1 MFTLALSSTQ
11 PKNKKGNIKNLGSTT
26 ENNMEHMLLFKLITI
41 HPFSLIS
48 FFNTIFSDNVTYL
61 LTKCITQARLAQLHS
76 YTLFLFRSVGTMETK
91 PMRKSTDNVLKSYR
105 SLIDFRSPRA
115 RPA

>member
-1 MFTLALSSTQ
+1 MFTLAISTR

-26 ENNMEHMLLFKLITI
+26 ENKMEHIPLFKLITI

-48 FFNTIFSDNVTYL
+48 FFNIIFSDNVTYL
-61 LTKCITQARLAQLHS
+61 LTKCIMQAKPAQLHS